1 MTIPGLSDLSGPF
14 GGVVLV
20 DVDRDGRLDAFVA
33 STLERNRLLMNTGGS
48 GGWLQVALEGN
59 AAWGARVT
67 LEMSDGGRQLR
78 TVHQQSGYGGHTE
91 AVAHFGLGA
100 RSPRRVRIEWASGR
114 TTDLDISERNRRISA
129 RAP

>member
-1 MTIPGLSDLSGPF
+1 VPGLSDLSGPF

-33 STLERNRLLMNTGGS
+33 SPRGRNRLLMNTGGG

-59 AAWGARVT
+59 VPWGARIT
-67 LEMSDGGRQLR
+67 LEMSDGARQLR

-100 RSPRRVRIEWASGR
+100 RSPRRVRIEWPSGR
-114 TTDLDISERNRRISA
+114 TTEMDVGGRNRRISV